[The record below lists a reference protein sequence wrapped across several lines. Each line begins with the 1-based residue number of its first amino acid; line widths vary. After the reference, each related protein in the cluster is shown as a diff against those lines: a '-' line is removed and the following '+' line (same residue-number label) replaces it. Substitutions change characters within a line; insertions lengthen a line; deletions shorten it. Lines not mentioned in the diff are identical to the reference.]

1 MRRFI
6 EFYSQKEMEV
16 DIMCFRPPSAGKP
29 IKCPSC
35 GALNPSIAKNCVKCK
50 ADLSAAKEEQAE
62 NKDNQE

>member
-1 MRRFI
+1 
-6 EFYSQKEMEV
+6 MEV